1 MIDIAENLA
10 AVRQRIAAA
19 AARARRDASEVRLIA
34 VAKTKPAELVRAAV
48 AAGVRDI
55 GENYVQEAAA
65 KRAAVGGEVTWHL
78 IGRLQRNK
86 IGKALEIFDLI
97 HTVDNAALGAAL
109 ARRAGESGRRA
120 RILVE
125 VNVSGERSKGG
136 VAPHALP
143 ALLDEL
149 RRLPLSIEGLMTVP
163 AAGADPRPQFVQL
176 RALRDAANLSEL
188 SMGMSEDFE
197 IAIEEGATM
206 VRVGRAIFGER

>member
-19 AARARRDASEVRLIA
+19 AARAGRDAGGVRLIA
-34 VAKTKPAELVRAAV
+34 VAKTKPVELVHAAV
-48 AAGVRDI
+48 VAGLRDI

-65 KRAAVGGEVTWHL
+65 KRAALGGDVTWHL

-86 IGKALEIFDLI
+86 IGKALDVFDLI
-97 HTVDNAALGAAL
+97 HSVDSAALGAAL
-109 ARRAGESGRRA
+109 ARRAGERGRRVRA
-120 RILVE
+120 LVE

-136 VAPHALP
+136 VAPQALP

-149 RRLPLSIEGLMTVP
+149 RRLPLSVEGLMTVP
-163 AAGADPRPQFVQL
+163 AAGMDPRPQFAQL

-188 SMGMSEDFE
+188 SMGMSDDFE